1 MRCYRLKHC
10 VSSIFTD
17 FLEKKIGQDELNKRI
32 VRAENCDFMFGTGGD
47 WLALTILLLV
57 YLTLHPQTSFE
68 INQVENIIKI
78 QKT

>member
-1 MRCYRLKHC
+1 M
-10 VSSIFTD
+10 
-17 FLEKKIGQDELNKRI
+17 
-32 VRAENCDFMFGTGGD
+32 RAENCDFMFGTGGD